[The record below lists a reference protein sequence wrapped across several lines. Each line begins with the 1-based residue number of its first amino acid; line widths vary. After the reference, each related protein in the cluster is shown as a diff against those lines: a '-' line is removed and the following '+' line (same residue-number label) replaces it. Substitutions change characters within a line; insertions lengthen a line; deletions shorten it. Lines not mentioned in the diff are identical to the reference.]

1 MAVTTVFTNFTYFCL
16 MEKEYSV
23 VLPMTDYIGKFR
35 DADRFIEYCK
45 VCGQYGTCWACPPFD
60 FDTDKV
66 LGRYDSILLVAV
78 KTDVSSGPGKTA
90 DPESLPDKCGIAD
103 CADSVRTGMPVS
115 GKSGG
120 VDTGVDV
127 CPDNE
132 MRMRLLDRVRVVM
145 DKRLLEKEAELHGMA
160 FFAGTCMLCG
170 DPCYPDDALSGQEVL
185 SGSGETCWRDGCTRR
200 RGLPCRHPGKVRP
213 SLEAFGFDLVNTAR
227 ELFGIELQWGGG
239 KAGGDGYVTGGHD
252 SNIVSVPEYYVLV
265 GAVAY

>member
-1 MAVTTVFTNFTYFCL
+1 MTVYDIAGL
-16 MEKEYSV
+16 HAAEYSTV
-23 VLPMTDYIGKFR
+23 CPMPDYVGKFR
-35 DADRFIEYCK
+35 DTDRFAEYCK

-60 FDTDKV
+60 FDADSI
-66 LGRYDSILLVAV
+66 LERYDSILLVAV
-78 KTDVSSGPGKTA
+78 KVDLPSLTEKTA
-90 DPESLPDKCGIAD
+90 GSESHPGRRGTAAVPSFPDLEMGMGILTK
-103 CADSVRTGMPVS
+103 VRA
-115 GKSGG
+115 
-120 VDTGVDV
+120 
-127 CPDNE
+127 
-132 MRMRLLDRVRVVM
+132 VM
-145 DKRLLEKEAELHGMA
+145 DKDLLEKEAELHGMA

>member
-1 MAVTTVFTNFTYFCL
+1 

-23 VLPMTDYIGKFR
+23 VLPMADYIREFR
-35 DADRFIEYCK
+35 DAGRFIEYCK
-45 VCGQYGTCWACPPFD
+45 ACGQYGTCWACPPFD

-145 DKRLLEKEAELHGMA
+145 DKRLLEKEASCMEWPFSQGHA
-160 FFAGTCMLCG
+160 CFAEIRAIRTMRSPDKRFCPAVRKHAGGTAVHAGADSRAGIPERCG
-170 DPCYPDDALSGQEVL
+170 LLWRLSGL
-185 SGSGETCWRDGCTRR
+185 T
-200 RGLPCRHPGKVRP
+200 L
-213 SLEAFGFDLVNTAR
+213 
-227 ELFGIELQWGGG
+227 
-239 KAGGDGYVTGGHD
+239 
-252 SNIVSVPEYYVLV
+252 
-265 GAVAY
+265 

>member
-1 MAVTTVFTNFTYFCL
+1 MD
-16 MEKEYSV
+16 EKE
-23 VLPMTDYIGKFR
+23 L
-35 DADRFIEYCK
+35 
-45 VCGQYGTCWACPPFD
+45 
-60 FDTDKV
+60 
-66 LGRYDSILLVAV
+66 
-78 KTDVSSGPGKTA
+78 
-90 DPESLPDKCGIAD
+90 
-103 CADSVRTGMPVS
+103 
-115 GKSGG
+115 
-120 VDTGVDV
+120 
-127 CPDNE
+127 
-132 MRMRLLDRVRVVM
+132 
-145 DKRLLEKEAELHGMA
+145 KRLLEKEAELHGMA

-170 DPCYPDDALSGQEVL
+170 DPCYPDDALSEQEVL